1 MIICGNFV
9 NLQPCSDIR
18 RQRHSR
24 LYIPNHHLGQK
35 SQPAKERRRILC
47 AGVSTIAGACGEPG
61 MRRNCLRISFED
73 QFCNNMEKLRYFL
86 LMDGVDTEQTI
97 YQYMDLDYLLRIL
110 DTRTYFV
117 KPKQSFHDL
126 HESCLPL
133 KSIFKPHLVGR
144 EYDKSVV
151 ADTNESLVRLR
162 QFRESGTMLTA
173 CWTEH
178 LGENA
183 LMWRNFTSKI
193 GICIKSS
200 IHNFMAAVDTDDYD
214 MWCGRMVYTG
224 IHNDTEIIDCLFTK
238 DKAFIDEDE
247 IRFYFIPKSS
257 QKTTNDKGVSIPIM
271 PQVLIDE
278 IILSP
283 YINVQACKVLTD
295 FINDKYNVDKQNR
308 FKVRTSE
315 IKMKL

>member
-1 MIICGNFV
+1 M
-9 NLQPCSDIR
+9 
-18 RQRHSR
+18 
-24 LYIPNHHLGQK
+24 
-35 SQPAKERRRILC
+35 KE
-47 AGVSTIAGACGEPG
+47 
-61 MRRNCLRISFED
+61 
-73 QFCNNMEKLRYFL
+73 LRYFL

-97 YQYMDLDYLLRIL
+97 CQYMDLDYLLRLL

-126 HESCLPL
+126 HESYLPL
-133 KSIFKPHLVGR
+133 KSIFKLHFVGR
-144 EYDKSVV
+144 ESDKSVI

-214 MWCGRMVYTG
+214 VLCGRMAYTG
-224 IHNDTEIIDCLFTK
+224 IHTDTGIIDCLFTK
-238 DKAFIDEDE
+238 DKAFVDEDE

-257 QKTTNDKGVSIPIM
+257 QKTTNDKGVSIPIK

-278 IILSP
+278 ITLSP
-283 YINVQACKVLTD
+283 YINAQACKVLTD
-295 FINDKYNVDKQNR
+295 FINDKYNVDKQIR

>member
-1 MIICGNFV
+1 
-9 NLQPCSDIR
+9 
-18 RQRHSR
+18 
-24 LYIPNHHLGQK
+24 
-35 SQPAKERRRILC
+35 
-47 AGVSTIAGACGEPG
+47 
-61 MRRNCLRISFED
+61 
-73 QFCNNMEKLRYFL
+73 MEKLRYFL

-97 YQYMDLDYLLRIL
+97 YQYMDLDYLLRLL

-200 IHNFMAAVDTDDYD
+200 IHNFMASLVTDDYD
-214 MWCGRMVYTG
+214 VCCGRMSYPG
-224 IHNDTEIIDCLFTK
+224 IHSKTELDECLFIK
-238 DKAFIDEDE
+238 DKAFIDEKE
-247 IRFYFIPKSS
+247 IRFYFTPKGNHN
-257 QKTTNDKGVSIPIM
+257 TTNDKGVSIPIL
-271 PQVLIDE
+271 PQILIDE

-283 YINVQACKVLTD
+283 YINTQACKVLTD

-315 IKMKL
+315 IKIKI